1 MPIINKCP
9 LCGKS
14 NCVEVVQF
22 TIDNN
27 QYTAYKCT
35 TTNNILN
42 SVRNNVEKTLDD
54 FKEKFDQL
62 VYFNQTPNN

>member
-42 SVRNNVEKTLDD
+42 SVRNDVEKTLDD

-62 VYFNQTPNN
+62 AYFNQKPNN